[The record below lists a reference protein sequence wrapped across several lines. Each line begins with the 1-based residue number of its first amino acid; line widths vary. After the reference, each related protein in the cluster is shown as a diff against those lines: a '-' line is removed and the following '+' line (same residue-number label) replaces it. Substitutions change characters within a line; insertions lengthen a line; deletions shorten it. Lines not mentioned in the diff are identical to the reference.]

1 MLAEGLC
8 GLRRCLWGLAQKP
21 GGKGASGNLAKS
33 RVYEVAVYDIGS
45 MLFFSIRA
53 ILEVNKE
60 LSILRLL
67 LVTFDTII

>member
-1 MLAEGLC
+1 M
-8 GLRRCLWGLAQKP
+8 
-21 GGKGASGNLAKS
+21 AKS

-45 MLFFSIRA
+45 MLFFPIRV

-67 LVTFDTII
+67 LVTFDTILLGGLFVPYVL